1 MSAVERTPHATFLT
15 AHRKARIILIV
26 GVAGTMFCGLYGI
39 IISGQKGF
47 ADAKYANLWPQ
58 KGEDILIQPFFN
70 GAAVLF
76 SIL

>member
-1 MSAVERTPHATFLT
+1 
-15 AHRKARIILIV
+15 
-26 GVAGTMFCGLYGI
+26 MFCGLYGI

-58 KGEDILIQPFFN
+58 KGKDILIQPFFN